1 MQISAFTSKE
11 NVDEAFQVAVAAG
24 ARMPVQEVFWGG
36 RMGTVQCP
44 FGYSRSLATHTRDL
58 TPEKVRHGAQAFFAQ
73 MAQKQAAPE
82 K

>member
-1 MQISAFTSKE
+1 MQIAAFTSKE
-11 NVDEAFQVAVAAG
+11 NVDEAFQVAAG

-58 TPEKVRHGAQAFFAQ
+58 TPEKVRQGAQAFFAQ
-73 MAQKQAAPE
+73 MAQRQAAPE